1 MSTPAAGLLRS
12 RRFAP
17 FFFTQLLGALNDNLL
32 RNAMIVMVTFGLV
45 DLGGLDAQTMVN
57 LSAGLFILPFF
68 LLSATAGQLADTL
81 DKARLIRTLKR
92 LEIAL
97 MVVASIGLATGS
109 IVLLLVTLMLMGAQS
124 ALFGPVKYSILPQ
137 HLRSNELV
145 AGNGWVEM
153 GTFMAIMG
161 GTILGGMLMT
171 RGTMAVSVA
180 LIAVATLGWW
190 TSRSIPAAPAA
201 VSAKSVRWNPVAQT
215 RQVMRLAR
223 RDRGIFDAILGGSWF
238 WLYGAM
244 LLALLPAVGTE
255 ILGGDAGVVTA
266 LLVTFSVGIAVGS
279 LLCDRLSGGAIEL
292 GLVALGAALGGG
304 FGVHLYFVLS
314 GLTAPAATITA
325 GAVPWVVYFD
335 LVGLGLASGLFIVPL
350 YALMQHRA
358 KPEERSQIIAA
369 NNVVNALFVVVASVG
384 AIGLRAAGLG
394 TTGILLFVAVGNLL
408 VAVIAYRKIPDLTL
422 RLVIS
427 AVIRVMYRLRATD
440 LDRIPA
446 KGGAVLV
453 CNHISFVDA
462 LLIGGLSRR
471 PVRFVM
477 DHQIFRNRVLSWFF
491 RTVGT
496 VPIAPRHVDL
506 DVYHQ
511 ALDRVAELLEAGEL
525 VCIFPEGKIT
535 YTGELNEF
543 RQGVERI
550 VARTPVPVIP
560 MALRGLW
567 GSVFSRKDGPAM
579 RKLPRRFRA
588 RVELCC
594 GESIAPQQAS
604 AVKLQQRVQQM
615 LAA

>member
-1 MSTPAAGLLRS
+1 MSTPAPGLLRS

-81 DKARLIRTLKR
+81 DKARLIRGLKR

-190 TSRSIPAAPAA
+190 TSRSIPEAPSQVPAA
-201 VSAKSVRWNPVAQT
+201 KVRWNPVAQT

-223 RDRGIFDAILGGSWF
+223 ADRGIFDAILGGSWF

-266 LLVTFSVGIAVGS
+266 LLVTFSVGIAAGS
-279 LLCDRLSGGAIEL
+279 LLCDRLSGGTIEL
-292 GLVALGAALGGG
+292 GLVALGAALGGV
-304 FGVHLYFVLS
+304 FGLHLFFVLS
-314 GLTAPAATITA
+314 GLEAPVGTIGA
-325 GAVPWVVYFD
+325 GAVPWMVYAD
-335 LVGLGLASGLFIVPL
+335 LVGLGAAGGLFIVPL

-358 KPEERSQIIAA
+358 KPAERSQVIAA
-369 NNVVNALFVVVASVG
+369 NNVVNALFVVVASGG
-384 AIGLRAAGLG
+384 AIALRAMGLG
-394 TTGILLFVAVGNLL
+394 TTGILLLVALGNVA
-408 VAVIAYRKIPDLTL
+408 VAVIAYRKLPDLTL

-427 AVIRVMYRLRATD
+427 AMIRVMYRLRVTG
-440 LDRIPA
+440 LDRIPEQ
-446 KGGAVLV
+446 GPAVLV

-506 DVYHQ
+506 DVYHS

-594 GESIAPQQAS
+594 GESMAPQQAS
-604 AVKLQQRVQQM
+604 AGALQQRVQQM